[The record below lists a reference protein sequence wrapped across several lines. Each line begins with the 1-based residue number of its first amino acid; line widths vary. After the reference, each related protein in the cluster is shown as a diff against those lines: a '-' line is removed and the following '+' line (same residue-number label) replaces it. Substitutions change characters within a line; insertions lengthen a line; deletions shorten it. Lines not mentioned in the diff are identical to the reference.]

1 MMMMEGKTMI
11 IKAIDDDDEGDD
23 NDYQS
28 QVRRKTAT
36 LGFLRYCARVGEHAV
51 IAEQT

>member
-11 IKAIDDDDEGDD
+11 IKAIDEDDEGDD

-28 QVRRKTAT
+28 QVRRKRKHDKNF
-36 LGFLRYCARVGEHAV
+36 GRGNNDDVM
-51 IAEQT
+51 